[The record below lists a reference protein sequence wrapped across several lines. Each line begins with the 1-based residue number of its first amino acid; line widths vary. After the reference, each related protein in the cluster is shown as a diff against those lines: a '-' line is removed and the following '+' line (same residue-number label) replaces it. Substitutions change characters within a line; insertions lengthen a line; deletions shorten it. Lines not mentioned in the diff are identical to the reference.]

1 MLSVVAD
8 LYSRNSWEAYVNSVK
23 LVVSR
28 TKVDT
33 IYPIIYLEVASITG
47 KPFNRDKMVLWPND
61 DHMSRNMTTYRY
73 DEFDEKIIEQ
83 SGFQFKMA
91 YSVRKLSKL
100 NAIISLSRM
109 IFITCIMAVSIL
121 FFQQTSTNL
130 VLNPIERMLEKVK
143 LIARNPLA
151 AAQEDQI

>member
-8 LYSRNSWEAYVNSVK
+8 LYRGNSWEAYVNSVK

-47 KPFNRDKMVLWPND
+47 KPFNRDKMVMWPN

-151 AAQEDQI
+151 AAQEDQN

>member
-83 SGFQFKMA
+83 SG
-91 YSVRKLSKL
+91 
-100 NAIISLSRM
+100 
-109 IFITCIMAVSIL
+109 
-121 FFQQTSTNL
+121 
-130 VLNPIERMLEKVK
+130 P
-143 LIARNPLA
+143 
-151 AAQEDQI
+151 QIKRVTL

>member
-47 KPFNRDKMVLWPND
+47 KPFNRDKMVMWPN

-100 NAIISLSRM
+100 NAIIS
-109 IFITCIMAVSIL
+109 FV
-121 FFQQTSTNL
+121 QQTSTNL

>member
-8 LYSRNSWEAYVNSVK
+8 LYRGNSWEAYVNSVK

-47 KPFNRDKMVLWPND
+47 KPFNRDKMVMWPN

-121 FFQQTSTNL
+121 FF
-130 VLNPIERMLEKVK
+130 
-143 LIARNPLA
+143 
-151 AAQEDQI
+151 